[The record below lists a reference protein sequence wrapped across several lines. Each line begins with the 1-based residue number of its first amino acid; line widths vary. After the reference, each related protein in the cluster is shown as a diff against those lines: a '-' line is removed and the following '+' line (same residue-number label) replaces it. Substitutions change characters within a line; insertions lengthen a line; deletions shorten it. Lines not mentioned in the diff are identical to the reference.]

1 MMIPPKDT
9 LSEKNIWPA
18 AATHTYEKQAP
29 AEKPYNGSLKKN
41 NVIENL
47 LDILIVNMKCYFT
60 FRSNSLLHSGTM
72 KYITPSMAPSSVAP
86 RTNRI
91 SNIT

>member
-29 AEKPYNGSLKKN
+29 AEKTLQWFFKK
-41 NVIENL
+41 
-47 LDILIVNMKCYFT
+47 K
-60 FRSNSLLHSGTM
+60 
-72 KYITPSMAPSSVAP
+72 
-86 RTNRI
+86 
-91 SNIT
+91 

>member
-29 AEKPYNGSLKKN
+29 AEKPYNGSLKK
-41 NVIENL
+41 
-47 LDILIVNMKCYFT
+47 
-60 FRSNSLLHSGTM
+60 
-72 KYITPSMAPSSVAP
+72 IT
-86 RTNRI
+86 
-91 SNIT
+91 